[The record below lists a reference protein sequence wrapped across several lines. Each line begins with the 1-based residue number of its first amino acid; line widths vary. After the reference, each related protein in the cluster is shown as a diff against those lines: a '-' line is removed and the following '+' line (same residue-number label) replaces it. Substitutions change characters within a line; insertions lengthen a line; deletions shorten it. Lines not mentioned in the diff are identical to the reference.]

1 LRDGYFVALARPI
14 RTHSFE
20 KLKSHNG
27 NFAVNDRMGLSLIAE
42 VMGWP
47 NDQAQATEEY
57 AWLRM
62 MSSVKYDGYSF
73 FRAGIRFVET
83 LATWL
88 KQFEHADRT
97 AAYDFVKKRLVYFS
111 LPEIQCLVD
120 NFIPEVV
127 TPNLREVVAANLGVK
142 PYEVWKDSKSA
153 EAFYRRLRKV
163 LFVGLSD
170 GSRIDLL
177 RRSNFSRISQEQVV
191 PSINVDIEKWR
202 DLNEN
207 LVKHNGMGPDEKF
220 EDVYLVDDFT
230 ASGTTFIRQIDG
242 KWKGKLKKFNDIVVD
257 ARGEL
262 GKEFPIADGYTLHIH
277 HYISSHQARRNLNEK
292 LETTARDWK
301 EKSFGRYSITEGL
314 ILPET
319 LPLSPSGDA
328 VALSLCDKYYDHALF
343 KRLEKH
349 CREADMDT
357 MKLGYAYCAL
367 PVVLEHNTPNN
378 SIPLLWAETTGS
390 DGAHAMQPL
399 FFRRDRHGQ

>member
-1 LRDGYFVALARPI
+1 
-14 RTHSFE
+14 
-20 KLKSHNG
+20 
-27 NFAVNDRMGLSLIAE
+27 MGLSLIAE

-47 NDQAQATEEY
+47 GDQAQATREY

-73 FRAGIRFVET
+73 FRAGVRFIET

-88 KQFEHADRT
+88 KQFEHGDRA

-111 LPEIQCLVD
+111 LPEIQCLVE

-127 TPNLREVVAANLGVK
+127 TPNLRAVVAADLSVK
-142 PYEVWKDSKSA
+142 PYEVWKDSKGA
-153 EAFYRRLRKV
+153 EAFNRRLRKV

-191 PSINVDIEKWR
+191 PMMNVDIDKWR
-202 DLNEN
+202 DLNDN
-207 LVKHNGMGPDEKF
+207 LVKHEGMKPDEKF

-242 KWKGKLKKFNDIVVD
+242 KWKGKLKKFNDIVAG
-257 ARGEL
+257 ARDEL
-262 GKEFPIADGYTLHIH
+262 GKEFPIADGYSLHIH
-277 HYISSHQARRNLNEK
+277 HYVSSHQARRNLDEK
-292 LETTARDWK
+292 LATAARDWK
-301 EKSFGRYSITEGL
+301 EKSFGKYNITEGL
-314 ILPET
+314 ILPAT
-319 LPLSPSGDA
+319 LPLSQPGDA
-328 VALSLCDKYYDHALF
+328 AALGLCDKYYDHALF

-349 CREADMDT
+349 CREAGMDT

-378 SIPLLWAETTGS
+378 SIPLLWAETAGA
-390 DGAHAMQPL
+390 DGAHAMEPL